1 MSSMGP
7 DVNIATLRSRVT
19 ELVEQ
24 EGELLTKAFE
34 LSKAG
39 ADRKG
44 VDALFARVQAIQVE
58 RNNLKKQIG
67 NVLGMQRLHEASE
80 VWKLGVYNYCQ
91 EVGGQSVRV
100 RVTTGPLG
108 LQVIFP
114 DKPDGV
120 SIERLRGTF
129 DGPLAC

>member
-1 MSSMGP
+1 MRSMGP
-7 DVNIATLRSRVT
+7 DINISALRSRVT

-24 EGELLTKAFE
+24 EGELLTQAFE

-39 ADRKG
+39 ADRRG

-67 NVLGMQRLHEASE
+67 NVLGMQRLHEAAE

-91 EVGGQSVRV
+91 EVGGECVRV

-129 DGPLAC
+129 DGPLAS

>member
-1 MSSMGP
+1 MGE
-7 DVNIATLRSRVT
+7 DMNIAALRSRVSA
-19 ELVEQ
+19 LVEQ
-24 EGELLTKAFE
+24 ESALLTKAFE

-39 ADRKG
+39 ADRTG
-44 VDALFARVQAIQVE
+44 VDALFAHVQAIQVE

-91 EVGGQSVRV
+91 EVGGPSVRV

-114 DKPDGV
+114 DKPDGTA
-120 SIERLRGTF
+120 IERLRGTF
-129 DGPLAC
+129 DGPLAS

>member
-1 MSSMGP
+1 MGP

-19 ELVEQ
+19 ELANQ
-24 EGELLTKAFE
+24 EGELLTQAFE

-39 ADRKG
+39 ADRRG

-58 RNNLKKQIG
+58 RNNLRKQIG

-91 EVGGQSVRV
+91 EVGGVCVRV

-129 DGPLAC
+129 DGPLAS